1 MQSGDEAQP
10 CPKPSLCIRILRN
23 RLPDERLNKY
33 SIFSANRPLMKRY
46 TAILCLF
53 FSATSMAQK
62 AKYLYQDPSQPISV
76 RVEDLLRRMSL
87 EEKIAQLRHIHTED
101 YDAGGQPDMQRL
113 EGFSKG
119 HSFGCIEGF
128 GLTSEQYLR
137 SIYLVQQYMRLHT
150 RWGIPV
156 IPVLEGLHGTVQ
168 DECTIFPQAV
178 ALASTFRPELVEEMS
193 GYIAEEMK
201 AIGGKQV
208 FAPDLDLARE
218 LRWGRVEETYGE
230 DPYLVGEMGAAYVR
244 GLRKYNMICTPKH
257 FIAHGTPIGGINL
270 SAVEGGL
277 KQLYSLYLQ
286 PFERVVRDADPLSV
300 MNCYSSYDGEPIA
313 GSSFFLTDLL
323 RKQLKF
329 KGYVYSDWGSVSMLY
344 DFHHTAAGPAD
355 AALQAL
361 KAGID
366 VEAASSTFENLDSL
380 VRIGKLDVRYIDRG
394 VRNVLYT
401 KFKSGLFDDP
411 LPDTTQAFKTHIHT
425 PASIR
430 LARTISDE
438 SIVLVKNEQHTLPL
452 DESKISSL
460 AVIGPNAD
468 ELEVGDY
475 TWSTGNSD
483 GITPLQGLR
492 KLAGDHIA
500 IHYAKGCGLTGTD
513 TSGFQEAIAAAQNS
527 SVAVVFVGSRSA
539 SLAKETKNPTSGEG
553 YDLDD
558 LTLPGAQEALVEA
571 IQRTGKPVILVLVTG
586 RPFVLSWEKKN
597 LPAIVVQ
604 WYGGEQEG
612 NAIADMLFGHTNP
625 SGKLP
630 ISFPQSTG
638 NTPTYYNY
646 LPTERG
652 FYGSPGTED
661 HPGRDYVFAKPG
673 ALWSFGYGLSYTQF
687 SFSDLTLSSN
697 NVLATDTIRV
707 KVHLKNTGDRDG
719 AEVVQVYVHE
729 RVSSVETPVQ
739 ALKAFKKVFLHA
751 GEDQDVYLSLPIN
764 RLYLYNKEL
773 KRVVEPGDFQVQ
785 VGAASDDIRERAKIK
800 VYATAQDRSH
810 AAASQAGTSASLHSA
825 GHSTSIN
832 EGQTIQ
838 ITGTVRDIQSS
849 VLSGVTIRDKSIGTT
864 AVTDAG
870 GGYTLPIKTGDIL
883 IFTLKGYATKEVTVG
898 KNQVVNV
905 RLMRGE

>member
-1 MQSGDEAQP
+1 MTRLPAILFTIFLAALSLAQAQAQTFKYP
-10 CPKPSLCIRILRN
+10 YQNPSL
-23 RLPDERLNKY
+23 
-33 SIFSANRPLMKRY
+33 
-46 TAILCLF
+46 
-53 FSATSMAQK
+53 
-62 AKYLYQDPSQPISV
+62 PIST
-76 RVEDLLRRMSL
+76 RVEDLLKRMSL

-101 YDAGGQPDMQRL
+101 YDAGGHPDMERL
-113 EGFSKG
+113 QAMTKG
-119 HSFGCIEGF
+119 NSFGCIEGF
-128 GLTSEQYLR
+128 GLTSEQYLKTL
-137 SIYLVQQYMRLHT
+137 YLVQQYMRLHT

-156 IPVLEGLHGTVQ
+156 IGVLEGLHGTVQ
-168 DECTIFPQAV
+168 DECTIFPQAI
-178 ALASTFRPELVEEMS
+178 ALASTFHPELVEAMT

-230 DPYLVGEMGAAYVR
+230 DPFLVGEMGAAYVR

-257 FIAHGTPIGGINL
+257 FVAHGSPVGGINL

-277 KQLYSLYLQ
+277 KQLYSLYLP
-286 PFERVVRDADPLSV
+286 PFEKVIREADPLSI
-300 MNCYSSYDGEPIA
+300 MNCYSSYDGEPVA

-323 RKQLKF
+323 RKQLGF

-355 AALQAL
+355 AAFQAL
-361 KAGID
+361 TAGID

-380 VRIGKLDVRYIDRG
+380 IKTGKLSPQYIDRG
-394 VRNVLYT
+394 VRHVLYT
-401 KFKSGLFDDP
+401 KFKSGLFDEP
-411 LPDTTQAFKTHIHT
+411 LPDTTEAYQQHIHT
-425 PASIR
+425 PASIK
-430 LARTISDE
+430 LARTLADE
-438 SIVLVKNEQHTLPL
+438 SIVLLKNDQHSLPL

-475 TWSTGNSD
+475 TWSTGNQD

-492 KLAGDHIA
+492 KMAGDHIA
-500 IHYAKGCGLTGTD
+500 FHYAKGCGLTGMD
-513 TSGFQEAIAAAQNS
+513 TSGFAEAVAAAQS
-527 SVAVVFVGSRSA
+527 SSIALVFVGSHSA
-539 SLAKETKNPTSGEG
+539 SLAKESYNPTSGEG
-553 YDLDD
+553 FDLDD
-558 LTLPGAQEALVEA
+558 LTLPGAQEALVRA

-586 RPFVLSWEKKN
+586 RPFVLSWEKAN

-638 NTPTYYNY
+638 NAPSYYNY

-652 FYGSPGTED
+652 FYRSPGTEE

-687 SFSDLTLSSN
+687 SFSDLRLSSQK
-697 NVLATDTIRV
+697 VLSSDSIKVRIRV
-707 KVHLKNTGDRDG
+707 MNTGNRDG
-719 AEVVQVYVHE
+719 AEVVQLYVHD

-739 ALKAFKKVFLHA
+739 ALKAFRKVFLKA
-751 GEDQDVYLSLPIN
+751 GEAQDVTLTLPISQ
-764 RLYLYNKEL
+764 LYLYNKAL
-773 KRVVEPGDFQVQ
+773 KKVVEPGDFDIQ
-785 VGAASDDIRERAKIK
+785 VGAASDDIRAHANIT
-800 VYATAQDRSH
+800 VYA
-810 AAASQAGTSASLHSA
+810 SARERDLTVVRTHNGNRPKTPS
-825 GHSTSIN
+825 
-832 EGQTIQ
+832 EGLTNAHQNRTTE

-849 VLSGVTIRDKSIGTT
+849 VLPGVIVQVKGGPTSDTTSSTTSAITDVRGNYSIQ
-864 AVTDAG
+864 AG
-870 GGYTLPIKTGDIL
+870 SADTL
-883 IFTLKGYATKEVTVG
+883 IFTLKGYVTKQVEVG
-898 KNQVVNV
+898 KIQVINV
-905 RLMRGE
+905 RLMSGD

>member
-1 MQSGDEAQP
+1 M
-10 CPKPSLCIRILRN
+10 
-23 RLPDERLNKY
+23 
-33 SIFSANRPLMKRY
+33 
-46 TAILCLF
+46 T
-53 FSATSMAQK
+53 
-62 AKYLYQDPSQPISV
+62 
-76 RVEDLLRRMSL
+76 L

-113 EGFSKG
+113 AAFTKG
-119 HSFGCIEGF
+119 QSFGCIEGF

-137 SIYLVQQYMRLHT
+137 SVYLVQQFMRLHT

-156 IPVLEGLHGTVQ
+156 IPVMEGLHGTVQ
-168 DECTIFPQAV
+168 DDCTIFPQAV
-178 ALASTFRPELVEEMS
+178 ALASTFRPELVEEMT
-193 GYIAEEMK
+193 GHIAEEMK

-286 PFERVVRDADPLSV
+286 PFERVIRDADPLSV

-361 KAGID
+361 TAGID
-366 VEAASSTFENLDSL
+366 VEAASSTYENLDSL
-380 VRIGKLDVRYIDRG
+380 VSIGKLDVRYIDRSL
-394 VRNVLYT
+394 RNVLYT

-411 LPDTTQAFKTHIHT
+411 LPDTTQDFRKHIHT
-425 PASIR
+425 PSSIQ
-430 LARTISDE
+430 LARTIADE
-438 SIVLVKNEQHTLPL
+438 SIVLLKNEQHTLPL
-452 DESKISSL
+452 DESQINSL

-475 TWSTGNSD
+475 TWSTGNQD
-483 GITPLQGLR
+483 GITPLEGLR
-492 KLAGDHIA
+492 KFAGSRIA
-500 IHYAKGCGLTGTD
+500 IHYAKGCGLTGLD
-513 TSGFQEAIAAAQNS
+513 TSGFQEAVQAAQNS
-527 SVAVVFVGSRSA
+527 SVALVFVGSRSA

-558 LTLPGAQEALVEA
+558 LKLPGAQEALVEA

-612 NAIADMLFGHTNP
+612 DAIAAMLFGHTNP

-638 NTPTYYNY
+638 NTPAYYNY

-652 FYGSPGTED
+652 FYRSPGTEE
-661 HPGRDYVFAKPG
+661 HPGRDYVFARPG

-687 SFSDLTLSSN
+687 SFSDLSLSSQKL
-697 NVLATDTIRV
+697 LATDSLTV
-707 KVHLKNTGDRDG
+707 KVHVKNTGDRDG
-719 AEVVQVYVHE
+719 GEVVQVYVHE
-729 RVSSVETPVQ
+729 LVSSVETPVQ
-739 ALKAFKKVFLHA
+739 ALKAFRKIFLKA
-751 GEDQDVYLSLPIN
+751 GSAQDVSLTLPIN
-764 RLYLYNKEL
+764 RLYLYNKNL
-773 KRVVEPGDFQVQ
+773 KRVVEPGDFEIQ
-785 VGAASDDIRERAKIK
+785 VGAASDDIRERAKVR
-800 VYATAQDRSH
+800 VYASARDRSL
-810 AAASQAGTSASLHSA
+810 AGVMRVRSSRSLHSA
-825 GHSTSIN
+825 DQTTSTPADRTTSTTAD
-832 EGQTIQ
+832 QTTSTPADQ
-838 ITGTVRDIQSS
+838 GPRPSARSSAGETLRLTGIVRDIQSS
-849 VLSGVTIRDKSIGTT
+849 VLSGVTISVKSSGKTV
-864 AVTDAG
+864 VTDVRG
-870 GGYTLPIKTGDIL
+870 GFSIQIRPSDIL
-883 IFTLKGYATKEVTVG
+883 VFSLKGYATKEVSVG
-898 KNQVVNV
+898 KNEVINV